1 MNFKKLTFFLL
12 LLSGLVMSP
21 FALAQS
27 SFDGENVK
35 VKFEVWEW
43 ESKQIQESDAT
54 EIVAVLDENG
64 LPIMIRLRNDEQVI
78 ASDTDNPDIE
88 RFYTSDKNFH
98 LWDIDFHKRAIELI
112 FRSIEI
118 QDYDN
123 QYMSMYPMGFHIE
136 DIDDNFSDILNVSV
150 DDRFSP
156 AMFNK
161 NLVSFDANNIYVSL
175 QGSMCRT
182 RATDGMPKCANPK
195 SPTGYNSII
204 KLDVLFAGTV
214 DALFDWAE
222 KDNSNLFP
230 GHEESFYLFGHYV
243 REYPDFILGTIGG
256 NVLLYDKAT
265 GDTIDVGLIGLWL
278 LTAGIECPEGQHSMG
293 DDECMDDMLM

>member
-1 MNFKKLTFFLL
+1 MNFKKLTVFLL
-12 LLSGLVMSP
+12 LLTGLVMSP
-21 FALAQS
+21 LALAQS
-27 SFDGENVK
+27 PFDGENVK

-43 ESKQIQESDAT
+43 ESKQIQGSDAT

-78 ASDTDNPDIE
+78 ASDMDIPDIE
-88 RFYTSDKNFH
+88 SFYTSDKNFH
-98 LWDIDFHKRAIELI
+98 LWDIDFHKREIELI

-123 QYMSMYPMGFHIE
+123 QYMSTYPMGFHIE
-136 DIDDNFSDILNVSV
+136 DIEDNYSDILNVTV
-150 DDRFSP
+150 DDRFAPS
-156 AMFNK
+156 MFDK

-182 RATDGMPKCANPK
+182 RTSAGMPTCANLE

-204 KLDVLFAGTV
+204 KLDVLFSGTV

-222 KDNSNLFP
+222 KDNSDLFP

-265 GDTIDVGLIGLWL
+265 GDTIDAGAIGHWL
-278 LTAGIECPEGQHSMG
+278 LTAGIECQEGQQSMG
-293 DDECMDDMLM
+293 DGLCMDDM